1 MDVDYALVGGGLGA
15 GLIALAVRAAQPRA
29 RIALI
34 ERGAALGGNHT
45 WCFHAGDLP
54 GGGTSSDGA
63 WIDPLIDARWPD
75 YDVAF
80 PRLRRRLD
88 SAYACV
94 TSARLDRV
102 VRPVIDELALDTTAL
117 AIEADRVETTR
128 GVLRARTVI
137 DARGPAQLPTQRCG
151 WQIFVGQE
159 VTVPD
164 HGLARPMLMD
174 ATVAQVGGFR
184 FCYVLPLAA
193 DRLLIEDTCF
203 ASTPELDAR
212 AYRASIAAYA
222 EAHGWNITET
232 IREETGVLPLPLALD
247 LPPLSPLGSPL
258 VAGYGGGY
266 FHPVTGYSFPI
277 AARLAAAI
285 AAGKPEALQAMHR
298 AHAAQLPFALR
309 LNRMLFQWFA
319 PEQRYH
325 VLERFYG
332 MPEPTIRRFY
342 ALELTALDRARFFVG
357 RPPRGLS
364 LRGMLGGEA

>member
-1 MDVDYALVGGGLGA
+1 MDVDYALVGGGLQA
-15 GLIALAVRAAQPRA
+15 GLIALAVRAAQPGA
-29 RIALI
+29 RIALV
-34 ERGAALGGNHT
+34 ERGPALGGNHT

-54 GGGTSSDGA
+54 ADGAHSGA
-63 WIDPLIDARWPD
+63 WIDRLIDVRWPG

-80 PRLRRRLD
+80 PGRRRRLD

-102 VRPVIDELALDTTAL
+102 VRPIIDELALETTAL
-117 AIEADRVETTR
+117 EITADRVETTR
-128 GVLRARTVI
+128 GTLRARTVI
-137 DARGPAQLPTQRCG
+137 DARGPSHLPASRCG

-159 VTVPD
+159 VIVPG
-164 HGLARPMLMD
+164 HGLDRPMLMD

-203 ASTPELDAR
+203 SSTPELDVP

-222 EAHGWNITET
+222 AARGWQITET
-232 IREETGVLPLPLALD
+232 VREETGVLPLSLALD
-247 LPPLSPLGSPL
+247 LPPLGAPLL
-258 VAGYGGGY
+258 AGYGGGY

-277 AARLAAAI
+277 AARFAAAV
-285 AAGKPEALQAMHR
+285 AAGTPEALTSMHQ

-309 LNRMLFQWFA
+309 LNRMLFHWFA
-319 PEQRYH
+319 PDQRYH

-332 MPEPTIRRFY
+332 MPEATIRRFY
-342 ALELTALDRARFFVG
+342 ALELTAFDRARFFVG

-364 LRGMLGGEA
+364 LRGMLGGEAR